1 MNCRGGR
8 PAAPTIVILDGGDMR
23 VLVIGSGGREHTIA
37 WSLRRSRHVREVICA
52 PGNGGIE
59 RDARCVPVSLADP
72 SAVAGLALA
81 ERVDFVVVGPEA
93 PLASGLVDHLQ
104 AKGIPAL
111 GPKRDAARLESSK
124 VFAKEFMQRHG
135 IPTACC
141 TIHSDPQEA
150 LSRLASRE
158 ISYPLVVKADGLAA
172 GKGVIVART
181 PSEAEQAIRRIMI
194 EREFGPSGDRLILED
209 FLEGVEAS
217 FIVFTDGDTIL
228 PAVAARDHKAVYDH
242 DAGPNTGGMG
252 AYSADGLLNPRVEKM
267 VLDEIIRPVV
277 AGMKSEGTPFQGIL
291 YAGLMLARDGPRVLE
306 FNVRMGDPEAQA
318 ILPRLE
324 SDFASLCEAVC
335 RGRLSR
341 ISGSLVPV
349 RCGLCNTGF
358 RRIPGAVSKGQGH
371 FGPGYGGRGQAHQGV
386 SLRHQARG
394 AESRDRRRTS
404 SWRDR
409 PCRQS
414 AGGGDGRVRSCKQN
428 PFWRDALS
436 P

>member
-1 MNCRGGR
+1 
-8 PAAPTIVILDGGDMR
+8 MR

-37 WSLRRSRHVREVICA
+37 WSLRRSRRVREVICA

-59 RDARCVPVSLADP
+59 QDSRCVPVSAADH
-72 SAVAGLALA
+72 SAVANLAVS
-81 ERVDFVVVGPEA
+81 EKVDFVVVGPEA
-93 PLASGLVDHLQ
+93 PLASGLVDYLQ

-111 GPKRDAARLESSK
+111 GPRRDAARLESSK

-135 IPTACC
+135 IPTARC

-150 LSRLASRE
+150 FNRLASRE

-181 PSEAEQAIRRIMI
+181 PVEAEQAIRRIMV
-194 EREFGPSGDRLILED
+194 EREFGSSGDRLILEE

-217 FIVFTDGDTIL
+217 FIVFTDGDTIV
-228 PAVAARDHKAVYDH
+228 PAVAARDHKAAYDH

-252 AYSADGLLNPRVEKM
+252 AYSADGLLNPHVEKR

-277 AGMKSEGTPFQGIL
+277 AGMKSEGIPFQGIL
-291 YAGLMLARDGPRVLE
+291 YAGLMLSSDGPQVLE

-335 RGRLSR
+335 QGRLNQYRASWSSSAAVCVILASGGYPGPYQKGKV
-341 ISGSLVPV
+341 ISGLKMAEEDKRITVFHSGTRRGGQSLLTDGGRVLGVTALAGNLPEAV
-349 RCGLCNTGF
+349 IAAYEAVNKIHFDGMHCRRDIGARGLEASATGGF
-358 RRIPGAVSKGQGH
+358 R
-371 FGPGYGGRGQAHQGV
+371 
-386 SLRHQARG
+386 
-394 AESRDRRRTS
+394 
-404 SWRDR
+404 
-409 PCRQS
+409 
-414 AGGGDGRVRSCKQN
+414 
-428 PFWRDALS
+428 
-436 P
+436 